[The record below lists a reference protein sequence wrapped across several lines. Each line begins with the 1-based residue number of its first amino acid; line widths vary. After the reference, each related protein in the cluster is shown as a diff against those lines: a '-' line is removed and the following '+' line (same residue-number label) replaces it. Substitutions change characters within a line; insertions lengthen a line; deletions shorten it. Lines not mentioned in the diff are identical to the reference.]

1 MNKTWKRQVFRH
13 TALYT
18 AILMFSHT
26 GGGGGAQAQTQTQTH
41 KYAIVMNGQN
51 LPEVKWGQD
60 YKKLAQKSNER
71 QFTHTT
77 NFHIKKNVTLSFNN
91 IDEVV
96 AEKKDVVV
104 FGTATYLPPYGKVS
118 GFDADKL
125 KKRGD
130 ALGWIKTT
138 KPGLVGYSYEGV
150 TCQNNYNNAS
160 SGCPELIYKTQFS
173 FGQQG
178 LKKKTTGGLD
188 IAEDKSRDN
197 SPIYKLQDYPGL
209 GVSFNLSSE
218 SLVKSIKYNK
228 IISSFSEGVTQQNG
242 TQNQHKDKN
251 LVYTTG
257 DYQYKNKYSSRYVGQ
272 NEHSAIA
279 FYLNAKLH
287 LLDKK
292 NIKNIAQGKTVN
304 LGTLKSYV
312 EPTAEWKNK
321 RQNYFQGNW
330 TFEDKGTVSVKL
342 KLPEVKAGRCVNKN
356 NPNPNA
362 KAPSPAL
369 TAPALWFGP
378 VQNGK
383 VQMYSASVSTY
394 PDSSSSQIFLQNL
407 SRKDD
412 TSKPGRYSLKPLST
426 SEIKSKEPN
435 FTGRQTIIRL
445 DGRVQ
450 QIKLGQSNNE
460 VVGFNGNS
468 NNATFGIVSEGSFMP
483 DTSEW
488 KKVLLP
494 WTVRVFADDSKF
506 KEFNK
511 EEKDNKPKYS
521 QKYRSRD
528 NGKRERNLGDIVNSP
543 IVAVG
548 GYLATSANDGMV
560 HIFKKGNG
568 GDERNYSLKLSYI
581 PGTMPRKDIENK
593 DSTLAKELRAFA
605 EKGYVGDRYGV
616 DGGFV
621 LRQVNLNGKDHVF
634 MFGAMGFGGR
644 GAYALDLTKADGS
657 DPTKASLFDVKDNGN
672 NGNNGNNRVEL
683 GYTVGTPQIGKTH
696 NGKYAAFLAS
706 GYATKK
712 IDDPT
717 NKTAL
722 YVYDLE
728 NNGNLIKK
736 IEVKDGK
743 GGLSSPTLVDKDL
756 DGTVD
761 IAYAG
766 DRGGKMYRFDLS
778 GQSPDQWTVRPI
790 FEGTKPITSAPAISQ
805 LKDKRV
811 VIFGTGSDLSEEDV
825 DNMEEQYIYGIFDD
839 DTATTGTVNFSGS
852 GGGLLE
858 QVLSRDNDNKT
869 LFLTDYKRSDG
880 SGSKGWVVKLKD
892 GQRVTVK
899 PTVVLRTAFVTIR
912 KYNDGGCG
920 AETAIL
926 GINTADGG
934 KLTKKSARPIVPDAN
949 KDVAQYSGH
958 KQTTKGKSIPIGCM
972 QKGNEIVCPNGYV
985 YDKPVNVRYLD
996 EKKTDGFSTTADG
1009 DAGGSGIDPAG
1020 KRSGKNN
1027 RCFSQKGVR
1036 TLLMNDLDSLDIT
1049 GPTCGMKRIS
1059 WREVFY

>member
-1 MNKTWKRQVFRH
+1 
-13 TALYT
+13 
-18 AILMFSHT
+18 
-26 GGGGGAQAQTQTQTH
+26 
-41 KYAIVMNGQN
+41 
-51 LPEVKWGQD
+51 
-60 YKKLAQKSNER
+60 
-71 QFTHTT
+71 
-77 NFHIKKNVTLSFNN
+77 
-91 IDEVV
+91 
-96 AEKKDVVV
+96 
-104 FGTATYLPPYGKVS
+104 
-118 GFDADKL
+118 
-125 KKRGD
+125 
-130 ALGWIKTT
+130 
-138 KPGLVGYSYEGV
+138 
-150 TCQNNYNNAS
+150 
-160 SGCPELIYKTQFS
+160 
-173 FGQQG
+173 
-178 LKKKTTGGLD
+178 
-188 IAEDKSRDN
+188 SR
-197 SPIYKLQDYPGL
+197 
-209 GVSFNLSSE
+209 
-218 SLVKSIKYNK
+218 
-228 IISSFSEGVTQQNG
+228 
-242 TQNQHKDKN
+242 
-251 LVYTTG
+251 
-257 DYQYKNKYSSRYVGQ
+257 
-272 NEHSAIA
+272 
-279 FYLNAKLH
+279 
-287 LLDKK
+287 
-292 NIKNIAQGKTVN
+292 
-304 LGTLKSYV
+304 
-312 EPTAEWKNK
+312 
-321 RQNYFQGNW
+321 
-330 TFEDKGTVSVKL
+330 
-342 KLPEVKAGRCVNKN
+342 
-356 NPNPNA
+356 
-362 KAPSPAL
+362 
-369 TAPALWFGP
+369 
-378 VQNGK
+378 
-383 VQMYSASVSTY
+383 
-394 PDSSSSQIFLQNL
+394 IFLQNL
-407 SRKDD
+407 KRKNDPN
-412 TSKPGRYSLKPLST
+412 KPGRYSLADLSA
-426 SEIKSKEPN
+426 SDIQSKEPT
-435 FTGRQTIIRL
+435 FTSRQTIIRL
-445 DGRVQ
+445 DKGVH
-450 QIKLGQSNNE
+450 QIKLQGNE
-460 VVGFNGNS
+460 VANFNGNDGK
-468 NNATFGIVSEGSFMP
+468 NDTFGIVSEGSFTP
-483 DTSEW
+483 DVSEW

-511 EEKDNKPKYS
+511 EEKNNDNKPKYS

-528 NGKRERNLGDIVNSP
+528 SSKHERNLGDIVNSP

-581 PGTMPRKDIENK
+581 PGTMPRKDIESK
-593 DSTLAKELRAFA
+593 DSNLAKELRAFA

-621 LRQVNLNGKDHVF
+621 LRQVEWKGQNRVF

-644 GAYALDLTKADGS
+644 GAYALDLTKADS
-657 DPTKASLFDVKDNGN
+657 NNPTAVSLFDVKNDKNSN
-672 NGNNGNNRVEL
+672 NGVQL

-696 NGKYAAFLAS
+696 DGKYAAFLAS
-706 GYATKK
+706 GYATKE
-712 IDDPT
+712 ITSND

-728 NNGNLIKK
+728 SNGTLIKK
-736 IEVKDGK
+736 IEVPDGK

-825 DNMEEQYIYGIFDD
+825 LSTDEQHIYGIFDD
-839 DTATTGTVNFSGS
+839 DTATTGSVNFSGL

-858 QVLSRDNDNKT
+858 QELKQEGKT

-880 SGSKGWVVKLKD
+880 SGDKGWVVKLKD

-899 PTVVLRTAFVTIR
+899 PTVVLRTAFVTIH
-912 KYNDGGCG
+912 KYTGTDKCG

-934 KLTKKSARPIVPDAN
+934 KLTKKSARPIVPEAN
-949 KDVAQYSGH
+949 TAVAQYSGH
-958 KQTTKGKSIPIGCM
+958 KQTANGKSIPIGCM
-972 QKGNEIVCPNGYV
+972 EKDGGTVCPNGYV

-1020 KRSGKNN
+1020 KRAGKNN

-1059 WREVFY
+1059 WREVFF

>member
-1 MNKTWKRQVFRH
+1 MN
-13 TALYT
+13 
-18 AILMFSHT
+18 
-26 GGGGGAQAQTQTQTH
+26 AQ
-41 KYAIVMNGQN
+41 K
-51 LPEVKWGQD
+51 LPEVKWGSSYTSLGHKD
-60 YKKLAQKSNER
+60 KDL
-71 QFTHTT
+71 QFTHTS
-77 NFHIKKNVTLSFNN
+77 NFGIKKNIILSFNN
-91 IDEVV
+91 TDEVV
-96 AEKKDVVV
+96 AQKNGIVV
-104 FGTATYLPPYGKVS
+104 FGAATYLPPYGKVS
-118 GFDADKL
+118 GFDTQKL
-125 KKRGD
+125 TERGN
-130 ALGWIKTT
+130 ALDWINTT
-138 KPGLVGYSYEGV
+138 RPGLVGYSYEDV
-150 TCQNNYNNAS
+150 TCNS
-160 SGCPELIYKTQFS
+160 SNCPEVSYKTQFT
-173 FGQQG
+173 FDKHQ
-178 LKKKTTGGLD
+178 LAKKKTDNKLD
-188 IAEDKSRDN
+188 IYEDKSRDN
-197 SPIYKLQDYPGL
+197 SPIYKLPDYPGL
-209 GVSFNLSSE
+209 GVSFNLSGE
-218 SLVKSIKYNK
+218 STVKPKRLSQLV
-228 IISSFSEGVTQQNG
+228 SSFSEDVTQQNG
-242 TQNQHKDKN
+242 ANSPYKDKN
-251 LVYTTG
+251 LVYTTD
-257 DYQYKNKYSSRYVGQ
+257 DYRNQGNHNHQDK
-272 NEHSAIA
+272 HHAII

-292 NIKNIAQGKTVN
+292 QIKNIAQGKTFN
-304 LGTLKSYV
+304 LGTLKPRIDLT
-312 EPTAEWKNK
+312 EAWKN
-321 RQNYFQGNW
+321 RHGSFFSNGNW
-330 TFEDKGTVSVKL
+330 TFEDKGAVSVKL
-342 KLPEVKAGRCVNKN
+342 ILPEVKAGRCINKN

-369 TAPALWFGP
+369 TAPALWFGS

-383 VQMYSASVSTY
+383 AEMYSASVSTY
-394 PDSSSSQIFLQNL
+394 PDSSSSRIYLQNL
-407 SRKDD
+407 KRKTDPG
-412 TSKPGRYSLKPLST
+412 KPGRYSLADLA
-426 SEIKSKEPN
+426 KSDIENRQPN

-445 DGRVQ
+445 DGGVQ
-450 QIKLGQSNNE
+450 QIKLDKNNE
-460 VVGFNGNS
+460 ATGLNGNDGK
-468 NNATFGIVSEGSFMP
+468 NDTFGIVKDLGVDP
-483 DTSEW
+483 NANEW

-494 WTVRVFADDSKF
+494 WTVRGFSNDNEFVK
-506 KEFNK
+506 FNK
-511 EEKDNKPKYS
+511 ESDKYS
-521 QKYRSRD
+521 QRYRIRNTS
-528 NGKRERNLGDIVNSP
+528 NSERNLGDIVNSP

-560 HIFKKGNG
+560 HIFKQSG
-568 GDERNYSLKLSYI
+568 GDKRSYNLKLSYI
-581 PGTMPRKDIENK
+581 PGTMPRKDIESK
-593 DSTLAKELRAFA
+593 ESTLAKELRAFA

-621 LRQVNLNGKDHVF
+621 LRQYKDRVF

-644 GAYALDLTKADGS
+644 GAYALDLSKADS
-657 DPTKASLFDVKDNGN
+657 NDPKNASLFDVKNGDSSA
-672 NGNNGNNRVEL
+672 EL

-706 GYATKK
+706 GYATKD
-712 IDDPT
+712 INNGD

-728 NNGNLIKK
+728 SNNGTPIAK
-736 IEVKDGK
+736 IEVPNGK

-766 DRGGKMYRFDLS
+766 DRGGNMYRFDLS
-778 GQSPDQWTVRPI
+778 SQDPNQWSARAI
-790 FEGTKPITSAPAISQ
+790 FKGDKPITSAPAISQ

-811 VIFGTGSDLSEEDV
+811 VIFGTGSDLSEDDV
-825 DNMEEQYIYGIFDD
+825 LSTSEQYIYGIFDD
-839 DTATTGTVNFSGS
+839 DTAASNVDVKLKGL

-858 QVLSRDNDNKT
+858 QHLTQEDKT

-899 PTVVLRTAFVTIR
+899 PTVVLRTAFVTIH
-912 KYNDGGCG
+912 KYTGTDKCG

-934 KLTKKSARPIVPDAN
+934 KLTKKSARPIVPDTNTA
-949 KDVAQYSGH
+949 VAQYSGH
-958 KQTTKGKSIPIGCM
+958 KKGINGKSIPIGCM

-1009 DAGGSGIDPAG
+1009 DAGGSGIDPDG

-1059 WREVFY
+1059 WREIFY

>member
-1 MNKTWKRQVFRH
+1 ETRQ
-13 TALYT
+13 
-18 AILMFSHT
+18 
-26 GGGGGAQAQTQTQTH
+26 
-41 KYAIVMNGQN
+41 YAIIMNEGNQ
-51 LPEVKWGQD
+51 PEVQWNGSYSIKD
-60 YKKLAQKSNER
+60 KDRKREY
-71 QFTHTT
+71 THH
-77 NFHIKKNVTLSFNN
+77 NHSRGGSSVSFNN
-91 IDEVV
+91 SDELVSQQSGT
-96 AEKKDVVV
+96 AV

-118 GFDADKL
+118 GFDADGL
-125 KKRGD
+125 NKRGN
-130 ALGWIKTT
+130 AAGWIRTT
-138 KPGLVGYSYEGV
+138 RIALAGYSYEGV
-150 TCQNNYNNAS
+150 VCRSGT
-160 SGCPELIYKTQFS
+160 GCPKLVYKTRFS
-173 FGQQG
+173 FDNPDLVKNAGR
-178 LKKKTTGGLD
+178 LD
-188 IAEDKSRDN
+188 RHTDPSREN
-197 SPIYKLQDYPGL
+197 SPIYKLKDYPWL
-209 GVSFNLSSE
+209 GVSFNLGAE
-218 SLVKSIKYNK
+218 GTTKDGKTINKLV
-228 IISSFSEGVTQQNG
+228 SSFDEKNSSN
-242 TQNQHKDKN
+242 NN
-251 LVYTTG
+251 LVYTTEGRDISLG
-257 DYQYKNKYSSRYVGQ
+257 DWQREKTAMAY
-272 NEHSAIA
+272 
-279 FYLNAKLH
+279 YLNAKLH

-292 NIKNIAQGKTVN
+292 GIKDITNKTVQ
-304 LGTLKSYV
+304 LGVLRPSIDVRLQRNTGLAGLLNFWASWDIKDNGQI
-312 EPTAEWKNK
+312 P
-321 RQNYFQGNW
+321 
-330 TFEDKGTVSVKL
+330 VKL
-342 KLPEVKAGRCVNKN
+342 GLPEVKAGRCINKA
-356 NPNPNA
+356 NPNP
-362 KAPSPAL
+362 KAQALSPAL
-369 TAPALWFGP
+369 TAPALWFGAG
-378 VQNGK
+378 QDGK
-383 VQMYSASVSTY
+383 AEMYSASVSTY
-394 PDSSSSQIFLQNL
+394 PDSSSSRIFLQNL
-407 SRKDD
+407 KRKNDPN
-412 TSKPGRYSLKPLST
+412 KPGRYSLADLSA
-426 SEIKSKEPN
+426 SDIQSKEPT
-435 FTGRQTIIRL
+435 FTSRQTIIRL
-445 DGRVQ
+445 DGGVQ
-450 QIKLGQSNNE
+450 QIKLDKNKEATGL
-460 VVGFNGNS
+460 NGNTGK
-468 NNATFGIVSEGSFMP
+468 NDTFGIVSEGSFTP
-483 DTSEW
+483 DVSEW

-494 WTVRVFADDSKF
+494 WTVRAFNDDGRF
-506 KEFNK
+506 NTVNK
-511 EEKDNKPKYS
+511 EENNGKPKYS

-528 NGKRERNLGDIVNSP
+528 NGKHERNLGDIVNSP

-548 GYLATSANDGMV
+548 EYLATAANDGMV

-568 GDERNYSLKLSYI
+568 DARDYSLKLSYI
-581 PGTMPRKDIENK
+581 PGTMPRKDIQNTE
-593 DSTLAKELRAFA
+593 STLAKELRAFA

-621 LRQVNLNGKDHVF
+621 LRQVEWKGQNRVF

-644 GAYALDLTKADGS
+644 GAYALDLTKAENG
-657 DPTKASLFDVKDNGN
+657 DPTAVSLFDVKHDN
-672 NGNNGNNRVEL
+672 NGKNSNNSNNSVEL

-696 NGKYAAFLAS
+696 DGKYAAFLAS
-706 GYATKK
+706 GYATKQ
-712 IDDPT
+712 IDSGENT
-717 NKTAL
+717 TAL

-728 NNGNLIKK
+728 NNNGTLIRK
-736 IEVKDGK
+736 IEVTGGK

-766 DRGGKMYRFDLS
+766 DRGGNMYRFDLS
-778 GQSPDQWTVRPI
+778 SQDPKQWSARAI
-790 FEGTKPITSAPAISQ
+790 FKGDKPITSAPAVSK

-934 KLTKKSARPIVPDAN
+934 KLTKKSARPIVPEAN
-949 KDVAQYSGH
+949 TAVAQYSGH

-1009 DAGGSGIDPAG
+1009 DAGGSGIDPDG
-1020 KRSGKNN
+1020 KRAGKNN

-1059 WREVFY
+1059 WREVF

>member
-1 MNKTWKRQVFRH
+1 
-13 TALYT
+13 
-18 AILMFSHT
+18 
-26 GGGGGAQAQTQTQTH
+26 
-41 KYAIVMNGQN
+41 
-51 LPEVKWGQD
+51 
-60 YKKLAQKSNER
+60 
-71 QFTHTT
+71 
-77 NFHIKKNVTLSFNN
+77 
-91 IDEVV
+91 
-96 AEKKDVVV
+96 
-104 FGTATYLPPYGKVS
+104 
-118 GFDADKL
+118 
-125 KKRGD
+125 
-130 ALGWIKTT
+130 
-138 KPGLVGYSYEGV
+138 
-150 TCQNNYNNAS
+150 
-160 SGCPELIYKTQFS
+160 
-173 FGQQG
+173 
-178 LKKKTTGGLD
+178 
-188 IAEDKSRDN
+188 
-197 SPIYKLQDYPGL
+197 
-209 GVSFNLSSE
+209 
-218 SLVKSIKYNK
+218 
-228 IISSFSEGVTQQNG
+228 
-242 TQNQHKDKN
+242 
-251 LVYTTG
+251 
-257 DYQYKNKYSSRYVGQ
+257 
-272 NEHSAIA
+272 
-279 FYLNAKLH
+279 
-287 LLDKK
+287 
-292 NIKNIAQGKTVN
+292 
-304 LGTLKSYV
+304 
-312 EPTAEWKNK
+312 
-321 RQNYFQGNW
+321 
-330 TFEDKGTVSVKL
+330 
-342 KLPEVKAGRCVNKN
+342 VNKN

-383 VQMYSASVSTY
+383 AEMYSASVSTY

-412 TSKPGRYSLKPLST
+412 TSKPGRYSLKPLSA
-426 SEIKSKEPN
+426 SDIQSKEPN

-445 DGRVQ
+445 DGGVRE
-450 QIKLGQSNNE
+450 IKLNRSNE
-460 VVGFNGNS
+460 ATGLNGNDGK
-468 NNATFGIVSEGSFMP
+468 NETFGIVSEGSFMP

-494 WTVRVFADDSKF
+494 WTVRGFADDSKF

-511 EEKDNKPKYS
+511 EEKNNDNKPKYS

-528 NGKRERNLGDIVNSP
+528 NGKHERNLGDIVNSP

-581 PGTMPRKDIENK
+581 PGTMPRKNIENN

-621 LRQVNLNGKDHVF
+621 LRQVNNLNGQDRVF

-644 GAYALDLTKADGS
+644 GAYALDLTKADS
-657 DPTKASLFDVKDNGN
+657 NNPTAVSLFDVKNDKNSN
-672 NGNNGNNRVEL
+672 NGVEL

-706 GYATKK
+706 GYATKE
-712 IDDPT
+712 ITSGD

-728 NNGNLIKK
+728 GNGTNNLIKK
-736 IEVKDGK
+736 IEVPGGK

-766 DRGGKMYRFDLS
+766 DRGGNMYRFDLS
-778 GQSPDQWTVRPI
+778 SQDPKQWSARAI
-790 FEGTKPITSAPAISQ
+790 FKGDKPITSAPAISQ

-811 VIFGTGSDLSEEDV
+811 VIFGTGSDLSEDDV
-825 DNMEEQYIYGIFDD
+825 LSTSEQYIYGIFDD
-839 DTATTGTVNFSGS
+839 DTAASNVDVKLKGL

-858 QVLSRDNDNKT
+858 QVLEQKDKT

-880 SGSKGWVVKLKD
+880 SGNKGWVVKLKD

-899 PTVVLRTAFVTIR
+899 PTVVLRTAFVTIH
-912 KYNDGGCG
+912 KYTGTDKCG

-934 KLTKKSARPIVPDAN
+934 KLTKKSARPIVPEAN
-949 KDVAQYSGH
+949 QAVAQYSGH
-958 KQTTKGKSIPIGCM
+958 KKTANGKSIPIGCM
-972 QKGNEIVCPNGYV
+972 QKGNETVCPNGYV

-1049 GPTCGMKRIS
+1049 GPMCGMKRIS
-1059 WREVFY
+1059 WREVFF